1 MALTAKQIDAAKP
14 KDKPYKIR
22 DIEGLYL
29 YISISLSPDQNH
41 GSVIVMLM
49 AGARRSRMGNI
60 PIFLLLMP
68 A

>member
-29 YISISLSPDQNH
+29 YISI
-41 GSVIVMLM
+41 
-49 AGARRSRMGNI
+49 AGCSAAKNYAQI
-60 PIFLLLMP
+60 CI
-68 A
+68 